1 MGRHAIGRTVNR
13 RGVTGINPLERPRR
27 SSIAA
32 SLDPAIVEQ
41 AIRGDLGAFDTI
53 VRDRIGAVYR
63 LTLAIVGN
71 EADAADATQ
80 DAFVAAWREIRRLR
94 DADRLEAWLARIA
107 VNSARMV
114 ARAKRRR
121 FVREIPGLSALEGTL
136 PAPDGE
142 GRAPGADD
150 ARILGAALESIPA
163 EQRTILALHHLEGRG
178 VAEIGAILRIPTGT
192 AKSRLFTARR
202 ALAAALAAQDGPR

>member
-1 MGRHAIGRTVNR
+1 MNTR
-13 RGVTGINPLERPRR
+13 RSTINPTLEPATVDRARNG
-27 SSIAA
+27 
-32 SLDPAIVEQ
+32 DPE
-41 AIRGDLGAFDTI
+41 AFDAI

-142 GRAPGADD
+142 GSAPGADD

-178 VAEIGAILRIPTGT
+178 VAEIGAILGIPTGT
-192 AKSRLFTARR
+192 AKSRLFAARR
-202 ALAAALAAQDGPR
+202 ALAAALAAEDGPR

>member
-1 MGRHAIGRTVNR
+1 VNTR
-13 RGVTGINPLERPRR
+13 RSTINPTLEPATVDRARNG
-27 SSIAA
+27 
-32 SLDPAIVEQ
+32 DPE
-41 AIRGDLGAFDTI
+41 AFDAI

-142 GRAPGADD
+142 GSAPGADD

-178 VAEIGAILRIPTGT
+178 VAEIGAILGIPTGT
-192 AKSRLFTARR
+192 AKSRLFAARR
-202 ALAAALAAQDGPR
+202 ALAAALAAEDGPR